1 MKKFCFIILLCSH
14 QLLAQET
21 TFKTNYSI
29 ELDPIAYVLKGYSF
43 HGIIQPSSHISFDL
57 GIFGIEEPEG
67 FSGNDGFKIRQN
79 GFGIKAN
86 YHFLEG
92 TTRGLYTGLNIGYAT
107 VDATHNTSLAV
118 ANGNNITI
126 GAQMGYRFFFH
137 KPQEGIQKGLYLV
150 PWFSYG
156 YVVHT
161 KAVKFTN
168 LQYDNSNWL
177 FFPTIHIGYRF

>member
-107 VDATHNTSLAV
+107 VYATHNTSLAV

-126 GAQMGYRFFFH
+126 GAQMGYRFSFINRKKVF
-137 KPQEGIQKGLYLV
+137 KSGYTLFLGLATAT
-150 PWFSYG
+150 SCIR
-156 YVVHT
+156 
-161 KAVKFTN
+161 K
-168 LQYDNSNWL
+168 Q
-177 FFPTIHIGYRF
+177 